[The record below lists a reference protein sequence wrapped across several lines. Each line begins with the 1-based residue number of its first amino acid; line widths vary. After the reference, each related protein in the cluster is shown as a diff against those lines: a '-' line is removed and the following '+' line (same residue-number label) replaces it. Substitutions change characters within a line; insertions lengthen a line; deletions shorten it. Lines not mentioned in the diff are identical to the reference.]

1 MQKWREVSLAL
12 AALPMLGEASAFARD
27 RELGQYLST
36 ECLTCHRP
44 SGQAVGGVPQI
55 FGWPED
61 QFIAV
66 MHAYKHAHRDNP
78 VMQTIAGRLGE
89 EEIAALAAYFGELH
103 SSSTA
108 R

>member
-12 AALPMLGEASAFARD
+12 VALPMLGDAAAFARD

-36 ECLTCHRP
+36 ECLTCHRQ
-44 SGQAVGGVPQI
+44 SGQAVGGIPQI

-66 MHAYKHAHRDNP
+66 MHAYKLSQRDNP
-78 VMQTIAGRLGE
+78 VMQAIAGRLKE
-89 EEIAALAAYFGELH
+89 DEIAALAAYFGEIH

-108 R
+108 K